1 MGDMSPLSMLSD
13 DECDEDGDITM
24 SNVREGAREAID
36 SQDDLDM
43 SQGMGHMSLG
53 EGQDRRDGSTSPDPL
68 ALNDS
73 TKDVSRYSPKPDPT
87 TLFDEDEQTLRGPS
101 DGQSST
107 VYEIHDD
114 EGQAKSGGVP
124 AAQFYGTAPQ
134 KKAVRTYQ
142 QAKSEKA
149 KGKQRAAPDATSD
162 DVEVQDGI
170 AEPEL
175 LRSDQTLIITFDSLG
190 SQHRSAINQLNA
202 YLGLEARDK
211 KQVENV
217 SDVKGK
223 MASVPVQP
231 NFCDCGVY
239 LIHFFRTFLSDPESF
254 LRTICADRK
263 RNRSDHNERKRAWR
277 EHEVGT
283 LRQELRDII
292 RKESE
297 DYKVAKAQKER
308 EKEEAKKKKAEDAV
322 ESDSS
327 GSEIDIVEVSGPP
340 PSASKAKTGSQG
352 GGRKAAPRSKR

>member
-1 MGDMSPLSMLSD
+1 MALIYRPERVLKPPPPVNEALEVRRQSLRSNKDIVAAETQAPATSKPSTTSNGPAGEEVPPTPSPRRSPEPSDDNDDISGAQPRDVTPEYSRSQVFSDGNDEREVSNQLLEEDAQEESRIAGYRSHGDEPFNFSGHVSPGPSRGNSPSRPSSASAPAGSQSGYSHTGTVGTDFRMGDMSPLSMLSD

-24 SNVREGAREAID
+24 SNVREDAKEAID

-43 SQGMGHMSLG
+43 SQGMGHMSLA

-101 DGQSST
+101 GGQSSI

-114 EGQAKSGGVP
+114 EEKARSGGVP

-175 LRSDQTLIITFDSLG
+175 LRSDQ
-190 SQHRSAINQLNA
+190 
-202 YLGLEARDK
+202 
-211 KQVENV
+211 
-217 SDVKGK
+217 
-223 MASVPVQP
+223 
-231 NFCDCGVY
+231 
-239 LIHFFRTFLSDPESF
+239 
-254 LRTICADRK
+254 
-263 RNRSDHNERKRAWR
+263 
-277 EHEVGT
+277 
-283 LRQELRDII
+283 
-292 RKESE
+292 
-297 DYKVAKAQKER
+297 
-308 EKEEAKKKKAEDAV
+308 
-322 ESDSS
+322 
-327 GSEIDIVEVSGPP
+327 
-340 PSASKAKTGSQG
+340 
-352 GGRKAAPRSKR
+352 